1 MHVMKSL
8 GRIAAECEGHD
19 HGRDRK
25 LYGEAFA
32 KEVADLVICALHIAK
47 LEGFDLQDAVIDN
60 SSLRNKVD
68 IQALAALAH
77 EQKGEVEDT
86 LPCELVVGSGR
97 YHAGVTISIVQ
108 GAIDRMYGRLQQ
120 FEQNGAAPQAPVS
133 VSLGGPVAENIED
146 EIVRAWAEGDN
157 LATIL
162 QWELVCNALEALVR
176 KYATVPAPSA
186 PSHSIRAKIKPSPE
200 PSAGSAVETERDQLL
215 VDWRNATISLVK
227 RAEAEEDR
235 VRGMRAALERSKVAL
250 DDWLHVY
257 AGDMCDP
264 QKVAESVARI
274 SEAGATLA
282 YIAKVQKQNRA
293 ALAQSVAAYPE
304 LPSLPSAGVWP
315 NTSADWKERP

>member
-1 MHVMKSL
+1 
-8 GRIAAECEGHD
+8 
-19 HGRDRK
+19 

-68 IQALAALAH
+68 IQALAA
-77 EQKGEVEDT
+77 
-86 LPCELVVGSGR
+86 
-97 YHAGVTISIVQ
+97 
-108 GAIDRMYGRLQQ
+108 
-120 FEQNGAAPQAPVS
+120 
-133 VSLGGPVAENIED
+133 LGGPVAENIED

-235 VRGMRAALERSKVAL
+235 VRGMREALERSKVAL

>member
-1 MHVMKSL
+1 MQVNDPVVKGMTLRWLQANLPWTIPYSDMFVASAYSMDRVAHDVMHVMKSL

-77 EQKGEVEDT
+77 EQKG
-86 LPCELVVGSGR
+86 
-97 YHAGVTISIVQ
+97 
-108 GAIDRMYGRLQQ
+108 
-120 FEQNGAAPQAPVS
+120 
-133 VSLGGPVAENIED
+133 
-146 EIVRAWAEGDN
+146 
-157 LATIL
+157 
-162 QWELVCNALEALVR
+162 
-176 KYATVPAPSA
+176 
-186 PSHSIRAKIKPSPE
+186 
-200 PSAGSAVETERDQLL
+200 
-215 VDWRNATISLVK
+215 DWRNATISLVK